1 MKLYLLAGAGSFIGG
16 VLRFAISHF
25 FVSRFS
31 TAFPYH
37 TFLINIIG
45 SFFIGVIAAAA
56 LKGSVTEDWKVFLA
70 VGICGGFTT
79 FSAFSAFSLE
89 MLDLLRSGAV
99 ATALIY
105 AAASLVLGL
114 LAAFA
119 GFQLIK

>member
-16 VLRFAISHF
+16 VLRFAISYF
-25 FVSRFS
+25 FVSRFN

-37 TFLINIIG
+37 TFLINTIG
-45 SFFIGVIAAAA
+45 SFFIGAIAAAA

-70 VGICGGFTT
+70 VGLCGGFTT
-79 FSAFSAFSLE
+79 FSAFSLE

-99 ATALIY
+99 VTALIY

-114 LAAFA
+114 LAAFT
-119 GFQLIK
+119 GFNLIK